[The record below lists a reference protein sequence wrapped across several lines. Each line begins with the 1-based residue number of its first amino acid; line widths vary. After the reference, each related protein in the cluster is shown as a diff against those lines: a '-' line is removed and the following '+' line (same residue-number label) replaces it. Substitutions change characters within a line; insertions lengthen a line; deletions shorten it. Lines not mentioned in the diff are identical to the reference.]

1 MASTGFLR
9 IDFTVVC
16 INISYK
22 EHTTSIKAM
31 ERRVS
36 NTVYSI
42 EGKFGGGKLS

>member
-1 MASTGFLR
+1 MASTGFLP

-16 INISYK
+16 IKISY
-22 EHTTSIKAM
+22 TQLVLKAM